1 MSDTALE
8 WILPD
13 WAAPAQIHAVATT
26 RAGGVSANGYSSLNL
41 ASHVGDEPG
50 AVTANRQRL
59 RAALRLPAEPE
70 WLEQTHST
78 RVIDLSREAAR
89 TGDAAIT
96 RQPRQI
102 AVVMTADCL
111 PVLLCNQHGTEVAA
125 AHAGWRG
132 LHAGILEHTVKRMHS
147 APAQILAWL
156 GPAISQA
163 HFEVGEEV
171 RDAFIRHDEQ
181 AASAFLLNK
190 PGHYLADLYQLARQ
204 RLKKTGIGHISG
216 GQSCTYAEA
225 NQFFS
230 FRREAKTGRQA
241 SLIWID

>member
-13 WAAPAQIHAVATT
+13 WAAPAQIHAFATT
-26 RAGGVSANGYSSLNL
+26 RIGGISTNGYRSLNL
-41 ASHVGDEPG
+41 ASHVEDEPG
-50 AVTANRQRL
+50 AVLGNRQRL
-59 RAALRLPAEPE
+59 RAALRLPAEPQ

-78 RVIDLSREAAR
+78 RVIDLTHEATR
-89 TGDAAIT
+89 MGDAAIT

-111 PVLLCNQHGTEVAA
+111 PVLLCNQHGSEVAA

-132 LHAGILEHTVKRMHS
+132 LHAGILEQTVKRMHS
-147 APAQILAWL
+147 SPAQILAWL

-181 AASAFLLNK
+181 AASAFRPSK

-204 RLKKTGIGHISG
+204 RLNKSGVAHISG
-216 GQSCTYAEA
+216 GQNCTYAEA
-225 NQFFS
+225 GRFFS

-241 SLIWID
+241 SMIWID